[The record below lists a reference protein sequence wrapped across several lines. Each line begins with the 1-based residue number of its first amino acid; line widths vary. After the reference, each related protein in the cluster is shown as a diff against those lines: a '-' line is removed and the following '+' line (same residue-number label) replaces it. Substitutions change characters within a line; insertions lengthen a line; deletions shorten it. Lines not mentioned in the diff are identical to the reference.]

1 MPPTPADRI
10 TLPSAG
16 EIAERLVAPR
26 GPATQAPRGIRM
38 AGVLLLLFDVDGEPH
53 TILTRR
59 SDDLSHHP
67 GQVSLPGG
75 RYEPSDGDLATTAL
89 RETHEEIGI
98 APEAVRIVRQL
109 SSVHTR
115 VSSFLVTPFVGVAT
129 GPIEPVPCDREIARV
144 MQVSIADI
152 LAADARLPRFPT
164 IATLRY
170 PLDNEDVWGAT
181 ARILSDFTR
190 VLRRVLAAP

>member
-1 MPPTPADRI
+1 MPPVPADRI
-10 TLPSAG
+10 TLPPAG
-16 EIAERLVAPR
+16 EIAERLMAPS
-26 GPATQAPRGIRM
+26 GPAAQAPSGIRM
-38 AGVLLLLFDVDGEPH
+38 AAVLLLLFDLDGEPH

-59 SDDLSHHP
+59 ADHLSHHP

-75 RYEPSDGDLATTAL
+75 RFETADGDLATTAL

-98 APEAVRIVRQL
+98 APESVRIVRQL
-109 SSVHTR
+109 GSVHTR
-115 VSSFLVTPFVGVAT
+115 VSSFLVTPFVGVAA

-144 MQVSIADI
+144 MQVSFADI

-164 IATLRY
+164 LATLRY

-190 VLRRVLAAP
+190 VLRRVLATP